1 MRSKER
7 YFNVEKSSNKSE
19 NIIKKISEKTG
30 LSPKIFVIAALL
42 AAGVIALM
50 LSEFSDSKKPDAED
64 VSTTVPF
71 DSDAYISELENRL
84 ISIISAIDGA
94 GETRVMVTL
103 ESGGEDFYLN
113 NADYGENIEIS
124 GENSYEKKDD
134 YVIVDGS
141 YGQGGIVVRRA
152 EPRVRGVAV
161 VCKGAGSET
170 VKAEI
175 TRTVTALLDI
185 SSARVS
191 VAKMN

>member
-1 MRSKER
+1 M
-7 YFNVEKSSNKSE
+7 EKSSLKSE
-19 NIIKKISEKTG
+19 NIINKISEKTK
-30 LSPKIFVIAALL
+30 LNPKILLVVALL
-42 AAGVIALM
+42 ITGVAALM
-50 LSEFSDSKKPDAED
+50 LSEFAGNKKIDTEA
-64 VSTTVPF
+64 VRTTVQF
-71 DSDAYISELENRL
+71 DSEKYVNDLENRL
-84 ISIISAIDGA
+84 VSIISAIDGA
-94 GETRVMVTL
+94 GETRVMITL

-113 NADYGENIEIS
+113 NSDYGENIEIS

-141 YGQGGIVVRRA
+141 SGQGGIVVRRT
-152 EPRVRGVAV
+152 EPKVRGVAV

-175 TRTVTALLDI
+175 IRTVTALLDI

>member
-1 MRSKER
+1 M
-7 YFNVEKSSNKSE
+7 EKLLLKPE
-19 NIIKKISEKTG
+19 NFIKKISEKTKLNPG
-30 LSPKIFVIAALL
+30 ILIVVALL
-42 AAGVIALM
+42 AAGVLMLM
-50 LSEFSDSKKPDAED
+50 LSEFSGKEKVVTQE
-64 VSTTVPF
+64 VSTTVQF
-71 DSDAYISELENRL
+71 DSEAYITELENRL
-84 ISIISAIDGA
+84 VSIVSAIDGA
-94 GETRVMVTL
+94 GETRVMIML
-103 ESGGEDFYLN
+103 ESGGEDVYLN
-113 NADYGENIEIS
+113 NSDYGENIEIS

-141 YGQGGIVVRRA
+141 SGQGGIVVRRT

>member
-1 MRSKER
+1 MKKLSLKP
-7 YFNVEKSSNKSE
+7 E
-19 NIIKKISEKTG
+19 NIIKNLSEKTK
-30 LSPKIFVIAALL
+30 LNPKVLIIAALL
-42 AAGVIALM
+42 AAGVVALM
-50 LSEFSDSKKPDAED
+50 LSEFTGREKPAPEEA
-64 VSTTVPF
+64 TTTSAF
-71 DSDAYISELENRL
+71 DSDAYVTELENRL
-84 ISIISAIDGA
+84 VSIISAIDGA

-113 NADYGENIEIS
+113 NSDYGENIEIS

-141 YGQGGIVVRRA
+141 SGQGGIVVRRS

-161 VCKGAGSET
+161 VCKGAGSEK

-175 TRTVTALLDI
+175 TRAVTALLDI

>member
-1 MRSKER
+1 M
-7 YFNVEKSSNKSE
+7 EKSLIKPE
-19 NIIKKISEKTG
+19 NIIKKLSEKTK
-30 LSPKIFVIAALL
+30 LNPRIIIIAALL
-42 AAGVIALM
+42 IAGVLAL
-50 LSEFSDSKKPDAED
+50 LVSELTATEKPED
-64 VSTTVPF
+64 EAVSTTVYF
-71 DSDAYISELENRL
+71 DSETYVSELENRL

-94 GETRVMVTL
+94 GETQVMITL

-113 NADYGENIEIS
+113 NSDYGENIEIS

-141 YGQGGIVVRRA
+141 SGQGGIVVRRG

-161 VCKGAGSET
+161 VCKGAGSDS

>member
-1 MRSKER
+1 M
-7 YFNVEKSSNKSE
+7 EKSSLKSE
-19 NIIKKISEKTG
+19 NIINKISEKTK
-30 LSPKIFVIAALL
+30 LNPKILLIVALL
-42 AAGVIALM
+42 AAGVAALVF
-50 LSEFSDSKKPDAED
+50 SEFTGNKKPDAEA
-64 VSTTVPF
+64 VRTTVQF
-71 DSDAYISELENRL
+71 DSEKYVNDLENRL
-84 ISIISAIDGA
+84 VSIISAIDGA
-94 GETRVMVTL
+94 GETRVMITL

-113 NADYGENIEIS
+113 NSDYGENIEIS

-141 YGQGGIVVRRA
+141 SGQGGIVVRRT
-152 EPRVRGVAV
+152 EPKVRGVAV

-175 TRTVTALLDI
+175 IRTVTALLDI